1 MRGNRNPW
9 ALLMGMSSGAASRE
23 NSLGVP
29 QKTKQRMTPV
39 LRAYSLSRARLFATL
54 WTAVLQAPLSMGFLR
69 QKYWS
74 GLPFSSSGGLPNTGI
89 EPTVS
94 CVSCIAGKFF
104 TR

>member
-9 ALLMGMSSGAASRE
+9 ALLMEMSSGAASRE
-23 NSLGVP
+23 KSLGVP
-29 QKTKQRMTPV
+29 QKTKRRMTPV

-74 GLPFSSSGGLPNTGI
+74 GLPFSSSRGLPNTGI

-94 CVSCIAGKFF
+94 CVSCIASKFF
-104 TR
+104 IR